1 MAVIPSWYFLSN
13 TRLYLL
19 LVQFD
24 PASGEVDGEYFLMKH
39 NVAGLQEKDS
49 FDFFLAF
56 FMLWFGHFDCL
67 YRGLLIL
74 EERSP
79 FLSMKKRM
87 ADSIM
92 FTRPISFFNMLSQI
106 CFYSKVN
113 TYTFLVQI
121 MLFSE
126 QCTMFSGFVHSPTIS
141 APVFIKGIQ
150 LCGNKK

>member
-1 MAVIPSWYFLSN
+1 MAVIPSWYFLPN

-24 PASGEVDGEYFLMKH
+24 TASGEVDGEYFLMKH

-74 EERSP
+74 EERSR

-87 ADSIM
+87 TDSIM
-92 FTRPISFFNMLSQI
+92 FTRPYFIFQYAQSNLFLLKSKHLHISGSDHVVFR
-106 CFYSKVN
+106 
-113 TYTFLVQI
+113 
-121 MLFSE
+121 
-126 QCTMFSGFVHSPTIS
+126 TMYSGFVHSPTIS